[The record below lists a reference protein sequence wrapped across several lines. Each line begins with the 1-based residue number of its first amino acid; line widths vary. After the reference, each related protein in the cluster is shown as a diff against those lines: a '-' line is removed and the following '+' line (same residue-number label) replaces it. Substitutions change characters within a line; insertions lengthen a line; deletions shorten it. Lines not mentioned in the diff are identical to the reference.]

1 MIRQVSSY
9 MLANIVS
16 AMLGFSSVV
25 IFTRL
30 LGPYEYGI
38 YIVGFS
44 IAAMISALLFGW
56 IKASIVPFSAH
67 DDGADL
73 RVTTG
78 LAFAALLPL
87 VPVLYFAIT
96 FFAPQYA
103 PYLLPAILLAFGI
116 GFFEFYL
123 EVFRAKQ
130 QTAPYLWA
138 TVLRAAIALA
148 LSLTLVMIFNLGGTG
163 LILSVMCSYLF
174 ASALFAMPIWHR
186 PLAPLDPKLLR
197 SMLAFGLPMTI
208 SGTVFVLQTMLD
220 RFVIAG
226 SMGEHAAGIYGASAD
241 LVRQIILFPGVA
253 IGTAVA
259 PIAMQLLARQDRP
272 ALDQHLTDSTE
283 MLLGVLAPAVAG
295 LAIIAAKLAH
305 IVLGEEFRV
314 DAANLIPL
322 IALAWLLRS
331 VSYQL
336 LHVSFQILKKPNLML
351 LQGLAILAIN
361 AIALFALVPQFGLMG
376 AAFAVVISEAIGV
389 VIGYWLTR
397 LAYPLPLAPRPF
409 LRVGLATLGMAV
421 PTYFVDLA
429 MPEMGA
435 LDTALPIIVGV
446 LTYGLCAYTLDIAGL
461 RSRITSRGHR
471 ATALSTS
478 R

>member
-9 MLANIVS
+9 MLANIAS
-16 AMLGFSSVV
+16 AMLGFASVV

-56 IKASIVPFSAH
+56 IKASIVPFTAH

-78 LAFAALLPL
+78 IAFAALLPL
-87 VPVLYFAIT
+87 VPVLYFAISA
-96 FFAPQYA
+96 FSPQYST
-103 PYLLPAILLAFGI
+103 YLLPAILLAFGI

-130 QTAPYLWA
+130 QTLPYLWA

-148 LSLTLVMIFNLGGTG
+148 LSMTLVMVFNLGGTG
-163 LILSVMCSYLF
+163 LILSVMSSYLITSVLF
-174 ASALFAMPIWHR
+174 VALIWRR
-186 PLAPLDPKLLR
+186 PLAPLDPTLLR
-197 SMLAFGLPMTI
+197 AMLVFGLPMTV
-208 SGTVFVLQTMLD
+208 SGVVFVLQTMLD
-220 RFVIAG
+220 RFALAG

-259 PIAMQLLARQDRP
+259 PIAMQLLARQDRA
-272 ALDQHLTDSTE
+272 ALNRHLVDSTE

-305 IVLGEEFRV
+305 LVLGEEFRV
-314 DAANLIPL
+314 EATDLIPL

-331 VSYQL
+331 ISYQL

-351 LQGLAILAIN
+351 FQGLAILAIN
-361 AIALFALVPQFGLMG
+361 GIALFTLVPRFGLMG

-409 LRVGLATLGMAV
+409 IKVGLATLGMAV
-421 PTYFVDLA
+421 PTYLVDRA

-435 LDTALPIIVGV
+435 LDITLPILVGV
-446 LTYGLCAYTLDIAGL
+446 LSYALCAYALDIAGL
-461 RSRITSRGHR
+461 RTRVTSRYR
-471 ATALSTS
+471 QAAALTTS